1 MSIKILALTICAW
14 FFAHPT
20 NLSAQ
25 QVPQTFPKMYV
36 VVRIDVGDGN
46 GLQDYNAEIDLQ
58 QPELGD
64 LKGFGTFITYSNE
77 ISNRR
82 NCDGISYAYDRLDI
96 DPNWR
101 GIVLDQEGKPLKVLD
116 PVTKRE
122 QVVVCDEKHLEAY
135 WDSVFPEG
143 KGYEKIS
150 KVDWTTNCHGH
161 AFSVPHW
168 PHTAVELLNLRATAV
183 GPVIHKACY
192 EVSVIKDATVASD
205 PPDHSIKIVGG
216 TCPIAQRPGQPV
228 PANPWQPVVPVAT
241 DVVKE
246 STQKFSES
254 GVYRQKAK
262 ECPDS
267 VDLTASELLKGFSF
281 EYYKQKN

>member
-1 MSIKILALTICAW
+1 MDRNRGK
-14 FFAHPT
+14 
-20 NLSAQ
+20 NL
-25 QVPQTFPKMYV
+25 
-36 VVRIDVGDGN
+36 
-46 GLQDYNAEIDLQ
+46 
-58 QPELGD
+58 
-64 LKGFGTFITYSNE
+64 FGKNS
-77 ISNRR
+77 
-82 NCDGISYAYDRLDI
+82 
-96 DPNWR
+96 
-101 GIVLDQEGKPLKVLD
+101 
-116 PVTKRE
+116 
-122 QVVVCDEKHLEAY
+122 
-135 WDSVFPEG
+135 
-143 KGYEKIS
+143 
-150 KVDWTTNCHGH
+150 
-161 AFSVPHW
+161 FSVPDTFFS
-168 PHTAVELLNLRATAV
+168 P
-183 GPVIHKACY
+183 CY

-228 PANPWQPVVPVAT
+228 PANPGQPVVPVAT